1 MPEREGRIGFAQ
13 EYPEFFRCSS
23 KPFFPGKE
31 CVFCKFFCMK
41 QGRSILYQGNYT
53 WDLHCNTEFFFCKFA
68 HIYHVLLS
76 VKNFPYRA
84 CHWVNKF
91 VNCLHI
97 RIFKGSVVGFGNGH
111 HDHKLPE
118 PVFLSCARSTR
129 SNENVFSGYKV
140 RFFYESGYY
149 LDVLVV
155 RSCLPF
161 IIRHIFVTAEY
172 HRSFNGFT
180 GFFLRGDIF

>member
-1 MPEREGRIGFAQ
+1 MISCIF
-13 EYPEFFRCSS
+13 S
-23 KPFFPGKE
+23 
-31 CVFCKFFCMK
+31 
-41 QGRSILYQGNYT
+41 
-53 WDLHCNTEFFFCKFA
+53 FFFA
-68 HIYHVLLS
+68 LS
-76 VKNFPYRA
+76 LILPLMAESSTSSSMPPFIQVGAKPNIILILDNSNSMDEDFYGNAVGSFSPA
-84 CHWVNKF
+84 SK
-91 VNCLHI
+91 
-97 RIFKGSVVGFGNGH
+97 SVVGFGNGH